1 MSLTATELSALR
13 WKSTATSVAE
23 ADALLARIWSSTES
37 RQQIT
42 GDLIKDADGK
52 TAIAVRT
59 GVMNLVVVAPGAE
72 RAVGAAS
79 ALSSLPRNPSRTLF
93 IVPRDPEGPPTFSAR
108 LEIFCAVTP
117 RGDGTSAC
125 TELLWIDASG
135 EAGRH
140 LSSMVPQLSLHDL
153 PTLLWWDH
161 TIDPSSQDLKELL
174 RGVDRALFNGSDQ
187 RGAGINVVSEL
198 VKVAASTGTALS
210 DFSLIRQARWRDAVA
225 SAFDE
230 PEIAPYLHSLT
241 EIRATYSSG
250 SNSSA
255 PVNIVKPTYHLAWLT
270 SRLGA
275 TVITPLNNASG
286 AWGGLISDAG
296 QRIALKL
303 EPVVDAGH
311 SGTTLALHLK
321 GERRGSTLELTVRA
335 DGATTQVQAT
345 INGTLV
351 NERIFRAK
359 RATDAELLSNA
370 LELGEVDPLSP
381 SILRTSYSS
390 SDERTA
396 SATYR

>member
-93 IVPRDPEGPPTFSAR
+93 IVPRDPEGPPTFRAR

-161 TIDPSSQDLKELL
+161 TVDPSSQDLKELL

-241 EIRATYSSG
+241 EIRATYSAG

-286 AWGGLISDAG
+286 AWSGLISDAG

-381 SILRTSYSS
+381 SILRTFVQLVG
-390 SDERTA
+390 
-396 SATYR
+396 

>member
-93 IVPRDPEGPPTFSAR
+93 IVPRDPEGPPTFRAR

-161 TIDPSSQDLKELL
+161 TVDPSSQDLKELL

-187 RGAGINVVSEL
+187 RGAGINVVSDL

-275 TVITPLNNASG
+275 TVVTPLNNASG
-286 AWGGLISDAG
+286 AWSGLISDAG

-303 EPVVDAGH
+303 EPVVDVGH

-335 DGATTQVQAT
+335 DAATTQVQAT

-381 SILRTSYSS
+381 SILRTFVQLVG
-390 SDERTA
+390 
-396 SATYR
+396 

>member
-42 GDLIKDADGK
+42 DDLIKDADGK

-93 IVPRDPEGPPTFSAR
+93 IVPRDPEGPPTFRAR

-161 TIDPSSQDLKELL
+161 TVDPSSQDLKELL

-187 RGAGINVVSEL
+187 RGAGINVVSDL

-286 AWGGLISDAG
+286 AWSGLISDAG

-351 NERIFRAK
+351 KERIFRAK

-381 SILRTSYSS
+381 SILRTFVQLVG
-390 SDERTA
+390 
-396 SATYR
+396 

>member
-23 ADALLARIWSSTES
+23 ADALLARLWGSTES

-42 GDLIKDADGK
+42 SDLIKDADGK
-52 TAIAVRT
+52 TPIAVRT

-93 IVPRDPEGPPTFSAR
+93 IVPRDPEGPPTFRAR

-187 RGAGINVVSEL
+187 RGVGINVVSDL

-241 EIRATYSSG
+241 EIRATYAAG
-250 SNSSA
+250 SNSNA

-275 TVITPLNNASG
+275 SVVTPLNNRSG
-286 AWGGLISDAG
+286 SWGGLISDAG
-296 QRIALKL
+296 QRIALTL

-335 DGATTQVQAT
+335 DGATTQVQAA

-351 NERIFRAK
+351 KERAFRAK

-381 SILRTSYSS
+381 SILRTFVQLVG
-390 SDERTA
+390 
-396 SATYR
+396 